1 MIIRE
6 NKNTPV
12 TAVQI
17 QNLNDVL
24 STFRQFK
31 DASYLTELDLY
42 NFMTTPSAERAEFID
57 AFEVTID
64 IFQDNYA
71 TQSI

>member
-17 QNLNDVL
+17 RNLNDVL
-24 STFRQFK
+24 SAFRQFK
-31 DASYLTELDLY
+31 DAGYLTELDLY
-42 NFMTTPSAERAEFID
+42 NFMTTPSAARAQFID
-57 AFEVTID
+57 GLEVTID